1 MKLYQSQTW
10 LYRRYVV
17 QKKNVTEIAA
27 ECGVSAMTI
36 QRYLEKFGRDSFI
49 FVTYSDTSILAPI
62 PIFKSYWSR

>member
-36 QRYLEKFGRDSFI
+36 QRYLDKFGMIR
-49 FVTYSDTSILAPI
+49 
-62 PIFKSYWSR
+62 K